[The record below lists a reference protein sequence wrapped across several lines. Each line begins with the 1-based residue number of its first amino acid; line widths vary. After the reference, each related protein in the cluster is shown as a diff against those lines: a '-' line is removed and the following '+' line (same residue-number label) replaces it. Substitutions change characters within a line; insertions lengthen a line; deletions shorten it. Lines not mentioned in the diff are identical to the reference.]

1 MSEAGAADAAVAAQ
15 DSPAFPRAAR
25 MLAVILLADLVLLG
39 LWQAPKLM
47 QAEWSATGLV
57 VFATATVMVLWMG
70 TWIVRSRTRLLD
82 GELSQTWVW
91 TKRVRVADV
100 ASLKL
105 VHLPWLE
112 RIVAPRL
119 LVRRR
124 GGGVTWFHS
133 ADPQLLIAFSLL
145 VAQQHMPAQK

>member
-1 MSEAGAADAAVAAQ
+1 MNEEGAAPAAQ

-39 LWQAPKLM
+39 LWQAPKLV

-57 VFATATVMVLWMG
+57 VFLAAAVMVLWMG
-70 TWIVRSRTRLLD
+70 IWIVRSRTRLVD

-91 TKRVRVADV
+91 TKRVRVGDV

-145 VAQQHMPAQK
+145 VAQQHLPARK